1 MLDLPIHSLADPRLE
16 PFRDL
21 KSPAS
26 RTRPT
31 FIAEGEKLV
40 LRLLD
45 SLCRTE
51 SILCT
56 TAARDRLRDRL
67 PDDIPIYIAGTPV
80 ISALI
85 GFQFHRGILACGRRP
100 AEKSLSELCGGLAH
114 ANRCLLVL
122 CPEIRDPANL
132 GTIIRTAAAFGA
144 SGVVAGRAGTDPFSR
159 RVLRTSMGSVLKLP
173 IVQTDD
179 WNAALT
185 TLHRCGFES
194 IATVLDPDAAALR
207 TSTCPPRAAI
217 FLGNEDEGLPA
228 DLVAGCQRR
237 VTLPMA
243 AGVDSLNV
251 AVAAGIV
258 LSHFANL
265 PPRLDSL

>member
-1 MLDLPIHSLADPRLE
+1 MPEFYIQSQDDPRLD
-16 PFRDL
+16 PYRDL
-21 KSPAS
+21 KSAES
-26 RTRPT
+26 RRRET

-45 SLCRTE
+45 SPCATE

-56 TAARDRLRDRL
+56 AAVRERLGARL
-67 PDDIPIYIAGTPV
+67 TPDIPIYVTSTPV
-80 ISALI
+80 ISGLI

-100 AEKSLSELCGGLAH
+100 PEQDLESLCVGTAPSPRA
-114 ANRCLLVL
+114 LLVL

-132 GTIIRTAAAFGA
+132 GTIIRTAAAFGTA
-144 SGVVAGRAGTDPFSR
+144 GVVAGRAGTDPFSR
-159 RVLRTSMGSVLKLP
+159 RVLRASMGTVLRLP

-179 WNAALT
+179 WAAAVK
-185 TLHRCGFES
+185 TLHQAGFET
-194 IATVLDPDAAALR
+194 IAAVLDPAAELVTVAPCPQR
-207 TSTCPPRAAI
+207 TAI
-217 FLGNEDEGLPA
+217 LLGNEDEGLPA
-228 DLVAGCQRR
+228 DLVARCQRR

-258 LSHFANL
+258 LCHFANL
-265 PPRLDSL
+265 PPRLDPL

>member
-1 MLDLPIHSLADPRLE
+1 MSEFVIESLADPRLD
-16 PFRDL
+16 PYRDL
-21 KSPAS
+21 KSPES
-26 RTRPT
+26 RLRNT

-45 SLCRTE
+45 SPCHTE

-56 TAARDRLRDRL
+56 TTVRERLGERL
-67 PDDIPIYIAGTPV
+67 PAAIPIYVAETPV

-85 GFQFHRGILACGRRP
+85 GYQFHRGVLACGRRP
-100 AEKSLSELCGGLAH
+100 AERNLEELCAGLAPAQH
-114 ANRCLLVL
+114 CLLVL

-144 SGVVAGRAGTDPFSR
+144 SGLVAGRRGTDPFSR
-159 RVLRTSMGSVLKLP
+159 RVLRTSMGTVLRLP

-179 WNAALT
+179 WNAAVE
-185 TLHRCGFES
+185 TLHGAGFET
-194 IATVLDPDAAALR
+194 IATVLDTTAEPLTEARCPAR
-207 TSTCPPRAAI
+207 TAV
-217 FLGNEDEGLPA
+217 FVGNEDEGLPA

-243 AGVDSLNV
+243 VGVDSLNV

-258 LSHFANL
+258 LCRFANL
-265 PPRLDSL
+265 PPRIDEV